1 MVTETIMNKKQ
12 ITQSVFTALV
22 AALGSACSQQAAP
35 KAEMLAVN
43 DENCKPE
50 SITRIADEDARKK
63 FGSMCFG
70 RGKFKPSPK
79 QEW

>member
-1 MVTETIMNKKQ
+1 MNKKQ
-12 ITQSVFTALV
+12 VMPLILTALV
-22 AALGSACSQQAAP
+22 AALSSACSPQPAP
-35 KAEMLAVN
+35 KVEMVAVN

-50 SITRIADEDARKK
+50 SIARIANEDARKK

>member
-1 MVTETIMNKKQ
+1 MNKRQ
-12 ITQSVFTALV
+12 FIPLVLTVLV
-22 AALGSACSQQAAP
+22 AALGSACSPQPSP
-35 KAEMLAVN
+35 KAEMAAVN

-50 SITRIADEDARKK
+50 NIARIADKDAREK

-79 QEW
+79 KEW